1 VNVVNFTLMTWIPL
15 AILQVTSLLLA
26 ISYLDQPGETY
37 RHDVRQ
43 VVFIVVGYLAIP
55 LMIYLFINFFYRL
68 GNDHGLQS
76 MYRTLLGQT

>member
-1 VNVVNFTLMTWIPL
+1 MTWIPL
-15 AILQVTSLLLA
+15 AISQVASLLLA
-26 ISYLDQPGETY
+26 ISYLGQPGETY
-37 RHDVRQ
+37 GHDVRQ
-43 VVFIVVGYLAIP
+43 VVFIVVGYLVVGYLAIP